1 MHKDVRDKQ
10 VQKSLQLLGDTF
22 LLIFRATLVL
32 SGLQV
37 PNSPLERDKMSKR
50 SREFEIRLKRNA
62 FEAKQQ
68 VRDHS
73 LKTTPKFRL
82 FCHTVT

>member
-1 MHKDVRDKQ
+1 MHKDVRDKTVGQ

-68 VRDHS
+68 VRDH
-73 LKTTPKFRL
+73 F
-82 FCHTVT
+82 FNVIDF